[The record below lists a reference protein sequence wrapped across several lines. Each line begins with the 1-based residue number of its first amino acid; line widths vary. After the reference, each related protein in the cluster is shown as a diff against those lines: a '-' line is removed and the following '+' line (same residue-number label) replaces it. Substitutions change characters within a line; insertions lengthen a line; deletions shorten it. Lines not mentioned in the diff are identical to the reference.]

1 MLYTRCRHFVQP
13 GAVCG
18 FSGVCKAVAGECPL
32 FGITLSENFKRPYFA
47 CSIKEFWRRWHISLS
62 SWLRDYI
69 YIPLGGSRCGRLRR
83 YRNLMVT
90 FLVSGLWHGA
100 SWHFVVWGG
109 MHGLFQVIAAQ
120 TRKLRD
126 GLYEKYNTKCTS
138 FSFRFGQ
145 MAVTFVLTTFA
156 WIFFRAESLTQGC
169 SYIGRIFTKPDW
181 YVLTDGSLYELGLE
195 RVEMNMLLVSLLI
208 LFVVSFMKYQKK
220 MIVPALALAMLLCG
234 TMTAFAANANP
245 ANAENLREEGESAI
259 VWDVT
264 EQPSPENDKN
274 EYWAYD
280 EYKAYAESIER
291 SLMELLATGE
301 PDLTQQD
308 VQACKDTL
316 ARTLDFI
323 KNGGHVS
330 KNMVN
335 GDSLLMVSPLDSSL
349 VGSSSEK

>member
-1 MLYTRCRHFVQP
+1 MTVWN
-13 GAVCG
+13 
-18 FSGVCKAVAGECPL
+18 
-32 FGITLSENFKRPYFA
+32 FGSHYNFRPQKRA
-47 CSIKEFWRRWHISLS
+47 C
-62 SWLRDYI
+62 
-69 YIPLGGSRCGRLRR
+69 
-83 YRNLMVT
+83 
-90 FLVSGLWHGA
+90 
-100 SWHFVVWGG
+100 
-109 MHGLFQVIAAQ
+109 
-120 TRKLRD
+120 
-126 GLYEKYNTKCTS
+126 
-138 FSFRFGQ
+138 
-145 MAVTFVLTTFA
+145 
-156 WIFFRAESLTQGC
+156 LTQALF
-169 SYIGRIFTKPDW
+169 IGVTPHKLHIHSRTTPFKNCILYLQQEKPRHDRRG
-181 YVLTDGSLYELGLE
+181 D
-195 RVEMNMLLVSLLI
+195 
-208 LFVVSFMKYQKK
+208 FMKYQKK

-335 GDSLLMVSPLDSSL
+335 GDSFLMVSPLDSSL
-349 VGSSSEK
+349 VGSFSEK